1 MIMTKLLLVLFG
13 GGLGAVSRY
22 GSTLLAVR
30 LFGAG
35 FPWGTLFANLVGC
48 LLIGILTGLSEAKG
62 LLSVEARLF
71 LITGFLGG
79 LTTFSTYALETV
91 NFARDGSFVV
101 TLIQLTAHNLAGLA
115 LVLIGIELV
124 RAIA

>member
-1 MIMTKLLLVLFG
+1 MTKLLLVLFG

-35 FPWGTLFANLVGC
+35 FPWGTLFANLAGC
-48 LLIGILTGLSEAKG
+48 LLIGILTGLSETKG
-62 LLSVEARLF
+62 LLTVEARLF
-71 LITGFLGG
+71 LVTGFLGG

-91 NFARDGSFVV
+91 NFARDGSFAV
-101 TLIQLTAHNLAGLA
+101 TLIQLTAHNFAGLA